1 MMPKLLLQFE
11 GRLLKECAMASA
23 VTIGRLPDNT
33 VVVDNPAVS
42 AHHARI
48 VCEGE
53 ACVVEDLDS
62 RNGTFVNEQRITR
75 HTLQHGDVVLV
86 GKHKLVFDAAASD
99 EPAAVA
105 TAAPAV
111 PDFGSTLLLD
121 TDQQRKLLAAIN
133 ARLRA
138 DAAAAAPVGVLRV
151 IAGRADHAEYSL
163 DAAESLIGRSEG
175 ALVRLRGWFKPKAAL
190 AIARMGEGYVATLVG
205 GKTLVNGQRLTGRRG
220 LEHGDLL
227 QVCGLTLEFRWKD
240 APRHTAPALVPRSA
254 ALVPTAGA
262 LTP

>member
-1 MMPKLLLQFE
+1 MV
-11 GRLLKECAMASA
+11 GA
-23 VTIGRLPDNT
+23 VTIGRLPDNK

-48 VCEGE
+48 VRQDD

-62 RNGTFVNEQRITR
+62 RNGTFVNGQRITR
-75 HTLQHGDVVLV
+75 HTLQHGDEVLV
-86 GKHKLVFDAAASD
+86 GKHKVLFDVSSDD
-99 EPAAVA
+99 EPAVVPA
-105 TAAPAV
+105 AAPAM
-111 PDFGSTLLLD
+111 PDFGGTVLLD
-121 TDQQRKLLAAIN
+121 TDQQRRLLAAIN
-133 ARLRA
+133 ARTRA
-138 DAAAAAPVGVLRV
+138 DAAAAAAPAGMLRV
-151 IAGRADHAEYSL
+151 IGGRTDRDEYSL
-163 DAAESLIGRSEG
+163 DAAESLIGKSEG

-240 APRHTAPALVPRSA
+240 APRHTPSALVPRSA